1 MIWLFMTLLISILV
15 VGPLAWYYDGLEYV
29 WGCWQ
34 YRPKRIFK
42 NTRNFPV
49 PRETH
54 AFIHV
59 CPAKFAELCSDVESI
74 KSKLG
79 ERPHQ
84 LSNQVDALGNPDR
97 MVLFDSLMH
106 VQCPPVDLQLTE
118 EQMNRISA
126 ALADKNGKLLDLLK
140 QATKLGDSGNFAM
153 RALSDPKTGK
163 MEMVSFDVISD
174 H

>member
-1 MIWLFMTLLISILV
+1 MVYLASALILAMMV
-15 VGPLAWYYDGLEYV
+15 AFPLAWYYNRWE
-29 WGCWQ
+29 CWFGHWR
-34 YRPKRIFK
+34 YNPKRIFK

-97 MVLFDSLMH
+97 VVLSDSLMH
-106 VQCPPVDLQLTE
+106 VQCTPVDLQLTE

-153 RALSDPKTGK
+153 RALADPKTGK